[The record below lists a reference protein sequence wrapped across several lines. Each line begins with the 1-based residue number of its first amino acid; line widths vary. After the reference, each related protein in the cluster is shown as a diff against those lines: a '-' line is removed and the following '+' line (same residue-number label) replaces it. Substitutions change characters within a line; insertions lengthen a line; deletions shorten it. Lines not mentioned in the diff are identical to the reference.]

1 MGGSHVRQ
9 VKIRVRA
16 VAGAVCAGVCGDT
29 PGVTATEIKIGGVF
43 PFSGPASS
51 IGLVGKGVLAYVQL
65 INDRGGINGRKINY
79 IAMDDAYSP
88 PKSVEHIRK
97 LVDGDE
103 VSFIFSQLGTAG
115 NTATAKYLAVKGV
128 PSIAIVSGSSKFTN
142 VQDYPLMTTG
152 LVSYDVEGQIYAKY
166 LSRTV
171 PTGKYAILYQND
183 DLGKDYVNAFR
194 TFLKSDFDKRVV
206 TAAYEVTE
214 PTVDSQVVNLK
225 SSGAEAFF
233 IAGTPKF
240 AAQAIRKAAEIGW
253 KPTVII
259 DFPSSSIAGTLKPAG
274 LDKSVGVIV
283 GTINKDPTDPKWAND
298 EGMKA
303 YLAFFEKYLPGS
315 DISNTSYLTGYQ
327 QGILL
332 EQILK
337 QCGDDLSRANILRQ
351 AKSLKD
357 VEISTALPGIK
368 VNTSA
373 KNNMVWTQ
381 MRLQR
386 WNGTSWEL
394 FGDVLDAARSDRHE
408 RTDAKSAIA
417 AFVAAE
423 ACGPL
428 SFRHRDR
435 LAHRRR
441 SDPSLWLR
449 RCGASH
455 SEIGRCAAPSWR
467 RTGRPGRHACLEQFS
482 PFRD

>member
-1 MGGSHVRQ
+1 
-9 VKIRVRA
+9 
-16 VAGAVCAGVCGDT
+16 VALALALSAPAFAADA
-29 PGVTATEIKIGGVF
+29 PGVTPTEIKIGGVF

-65 INDRGGINGRKINY
+65 INDRGGINNRKINY

-88 PKSVEHIRK
+88 PKAVEHIRK
-97 LVDGDE
+97 LVDSDE
-103 VSFIFSQLGTAG
+103 VAFIFSQLGTPG
-115 NTATAKYLAVKGV
+115 NTASAKYLAAKGI
-128 PSIAIVSGSSKFTN
+128 PTIAIVSGSSKFTN
-142 VQDYPLMTTG
+142 VREYPRTTTG

-166 LSRTV
+166 LSRAV
-171 PTGKYAILYQND
+171 PSGKYAILYQND

-253 KPTVII
+253 KPVVII

-274 LDKSVGVIV
+274 LDKAVGVIV
-283 GTINKDPTDPKWAND
+283 GTTNKDPTDPRWDND
-298 EGMKA
+298 DGIKA
-303 YLAFFEKYLPGS
+303 YRVFFEKYLPGA

-337 QCGDDLSRANILRQ
+337 QCGDDLSRDNILRQ
-351 AKSLKD
+351 SKSLKD
-357 VEISTALPGIK
+357 VVVPTALPGIK
-368 VNTSA
+368 VNTSPT
-373 KNNMVWTQ
+373 KNMVWTQ

-394 FGDVLDAARSDRHE
+394 FGDVLDTASD
-408 RTDAKSAIA
+408 
-417 AFVAAE
+417 
-423 ACGPL
+423 
-428 SFRHRDR
+428 
-435 LAHRRR
+435 
-441 SDPSLWLR
+441 
-449 RCGASH
+449 
-455 SEIGRCAAPSWR
+455 
-467 RTGRPGRHACLEQFS
+467 
-482 PFRD
+482 

>member
-1 MGGSHVRQ
+1 MFGKSRL
-9 VKIRVRA
+9 A
-16 VAGAVCAGVCGDT
+16 VALVLALSAPAFAADA

-51 IGLVGKGVLAYVQL
+51 IGLVGKGVLAYVQS

-97 LVDGDE
+97 LVDSDE
-103 VSFIFSQLGTAG
+103 VSFIFSQLGTPG
-115 NTATAKYLAVKGV
+115 NSATAKYLAAKGV

-142 VQDYPLMTTG
+142 VGDYPLMTTG

-166 LSRTV
+166 LTRTV

-194 TFLKSDFDKRVV
+194 TSLKGDFDKRVV

-240 AAQAIRKAAEIGW
+240 AAQAIRKAAEVGW

-274 LDKSVGVIV
+274 LDKSAGVIV
-283 GTINKDPTDPKWAND
+283 GTTNKDPTDPKWTDD

-303 YLAFFEKYLPGS
+303 YLAFFEKYLPGA

-357 VEISTALPGIK
+357 FEIATALPGIK

-386 WNGTSWEL
+386 WNGASWEL
-394 FGDVLDAARSDRHE
+394 FGDVLDA
-408 RTDAKSAIA
+408 T
-417 AFVAAE
+417 
-423 ACGPL
+423 
-428 SFRHRDR
+428 
-435 LAHRRR
+435 
-441 SDPSLWLR
+441 
-449 RCGASH
+449 
-455 SEIGRCAAPSWR
+455 SE
-467 RTGRPGRHACLEQFS
+467 
-482 PFRD
+482 